1 MSPRSSPS
9 TPTAAVAEP
18 LRMSFAEFLI
28 REDVPEH
35 SEWVRGEVVPMAAV
49 RRAHSSLAIW
59 LTQML
64 DLYCEESRVGE
75 VQAEP
80 YQMHLAAVGTSR
92 APDAMVILDAHL
104 ERAHDTHLDGP
115 ADLVIEIISPG
126 SRRRDTV
133 EKFGEYEQAGVPE
146 YWILDPER
154 QEALFYTLT
163 DGAYEALQ
171 PDASGRLESRVI
183 PGLWLQVDWLWER
196 PSGVE
201 LLRAWGII
209 P

>member
-1 MSPRSSPS
+1 MAISKLAGATTEPR
-9 TPTAAVAEP
+9 
-18 LRMSFAEFLI
+18 RMSFAAFLVSD
-28 REDVPEH
+28 DVPEH
-35 SEWVRGEVVPMAAV
+35 SEWVRGEVVPMAP
-49 RRAHSSLAIW
+49 
-59 LTQML
+59 
-64 DLYCEESRVGE
+64 VGE
-75 VQAEP
+75 GHQDLGSMLIASLRLFVEHYQLGRLFYEP
-80 YQMHLAAVGTSR
+80 FQMHLQPSDTSR
-92 APDAMVILDAHL
+92 APDVLVVLTEHLD
-104 ERAHDTHLDGP
+104 RVRQNYLDGP

-163 DGAYEALQ
+163 EGAYEALQ
-171 PDASGRLESRVI
+171 PDASGRLDSRVV

-196 PSGVE
+196 PSAVE